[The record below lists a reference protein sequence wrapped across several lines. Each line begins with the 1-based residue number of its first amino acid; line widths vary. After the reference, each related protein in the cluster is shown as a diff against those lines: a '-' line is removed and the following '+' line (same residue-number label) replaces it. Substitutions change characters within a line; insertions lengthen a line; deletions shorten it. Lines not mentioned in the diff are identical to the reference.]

1 MNRPVYDMV
10 IIGGGPGGYTAA
22 LYAARAGLSTL
33 VLEKFSA
40 GGQMTET
47 PMIENYPGVPDGID
61 GFSLGDQ
68 MKRGAER
75 FGAETRQTEVLSMTL
90 TESPKSIQTDSGT
103 VLARAVILAMGAVHR
118 HLGVEHEQELIG
130 RGVGYCAACDGMLY
144 RGKTVAVVG
153 GGNSAASDALLL
165 SKLCKKVYVIHRR
178 DTLRATRIYHDP
190 LMKAENV
197 EILWDSA
204 VRELLFDRKLEG
216 VRVENL
222 KNGEETTLPLDGL
235 FISIGRSPATE
246 IVAGQV
252 ELDPFGYIVADES
265 TKTNLPGVFAAGD
278 IRGKSLRQIVTAA
291 SDGAVAAHFAEEYLT
306 V

>member
-1 MNRPVYDMV
+1 M
-10 IIGGGPGGYTAA
+10 
-22 LYAARAGLSTL
+22 LS
-33 VLEKFSA
+33 E
-40 GGQMTET
+40 
-47 PMIENYPGVPDGID
+47 I
-61 GFSLGDQ
+61 
-68 MKRGAER
+68 
-75 FGAETRQTEVLSMTL
+75 
-90 TESPKSIQTDSGT
+90 
-103 VLARAVILAMGAVHR
+103 
-118 HLGVEHEQELIG
+118 
-130 RGVGYCAACDGMLY
+130 
-144 RGKTVAVVG
+144 
-153 GGNSAASDALLL
+153 
-165 SKLCKKVYVIHRR
+165 CKKVYVIHRR

-222 KNGEETTLPLDGL
+222 KNGEETTLSLDGL